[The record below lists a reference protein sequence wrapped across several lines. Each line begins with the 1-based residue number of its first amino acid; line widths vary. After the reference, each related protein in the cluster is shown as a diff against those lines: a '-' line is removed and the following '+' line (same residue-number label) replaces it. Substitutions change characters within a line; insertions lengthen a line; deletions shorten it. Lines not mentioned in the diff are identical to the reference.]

1 MSVRSTNVP
10 PVFVTTPLTRAA
22 VNVLYTYAPRAFDA
36 DGDIPNFSLTVAPE
50 GMTIDGGTAIILAY
64 VLVSIGVIIASL
76 LAARPIGWFI
86 DRLRERR
93 HGQRASQRREE

>member
-1 MSVRSTNVP
+1 
-10 PVFVTTPLTRAA
+10 
-22 VNVLYTYAPRAFDA
+22 
-36 DGDIPNFSLTVAPE
+36 
-50 GMTIDGGTAIILAY
+50 MTIDGGTAIILAY

-93 HGQRASQRREE
+93 HGQRAAPQIGSRPAARITLRQGARVVYECGQWQ